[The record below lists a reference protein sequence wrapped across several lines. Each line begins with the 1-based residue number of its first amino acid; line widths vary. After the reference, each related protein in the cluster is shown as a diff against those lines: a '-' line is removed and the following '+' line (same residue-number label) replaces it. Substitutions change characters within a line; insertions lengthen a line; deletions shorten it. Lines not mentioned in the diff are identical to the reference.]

1 VGIVYGYSGQN
12 KFYNILKQ
20 NYTEIR
26 KGQDERDNI
35 FFTAIGRVWRVEY
48 DDNIDFCRGY
58 NAATTFLNFQKR
70 SLMYRK
76 RDTLQTSYSLP
87 TMAMISVI

>member
-1 VGIVYGYSGQN
+1 MGIVYGYSGQN
-12 KFYNILKQ
+12 KFYNILKK
-20 NYTEIR
+20 NTEIK
-26 KGQDERDNI
+26 KGQDERDNR
-35 FFTAIGRVWRVEY
+35 FVTAIGRVWRVEY

-70 SLMYRK
+70 SLMYSK
-76 RDTLQTSYSLP
+76 RDTFQTSYLLP

>member
-12 KFYNILKQ
+12 KFYNILKK

-35 FFTAIGRVWRVEY
+35 FLLPLKGNGE
-48 DDNIDFCRGY
+48 
-58 NAATTFLNFQKR
+58 LN
-70 SLMYRK
+70 MM
-76 RDTLQTSYSLP
+76 T
-87 TMAMISVI
+87 I